1 MGRGYK
7 DRVSGSFYRPQLKY
21 SHNMHRDAE
30 LEDIADDIADL
41 AIIGVKLANPAIGE
55 KLDNVKDTIDIIK
68 PRNPINGGG
77 ENLKVFDNMLFHSMV
92 PTKAKLNS
100 ALRNQSILNSNNNN
114 NSSVILNSNMVN
126 NNFVNQ
132 MTTNAMNIL
141 NNPPTMRPPKRR

>member
-1 MGRGYK
+1 MAYK
-7 DRVSGSFYRPQLKY
+7 DRGGFYRPKY
-21 SHNMHRDAE
+21 SHNLHRDAE
-30 LEDIADDIADL
+30 IERTMEDITDL
-41 AIIGVKLANPAIGE
+41 AVLAVKVATSKKAPMIGE
-55 KLDNVKDTIDIIK
+55 ALDNIVDTFDMIAPK
-68 PRNPINGGG
+68 NPLNGGSAS
-77 ENLKVFDNMLFHSMV
+77 LRPFDNILFNNFV

-114 NSSVILNSNMVN
+114 SSSVILNSNMVN